1 MAGLDKILEDIR
13 SESAKAVESVKNE
26 AQAAYN
32 AEMEKARGEAA
43 YQDWTSDLPA
53 WHDQVAADEKKFD
66 EAYASLK

>member
-32 AEMEKARGEAA
+32 AEMEKARDSPER
-43 YQDWTSDLPA
+43 SR
-53 WHDQVAADEKKFD
+53 
-66 EAYASLK
+66 S